1 LTDYAEVQLDIESV
15 RYGISAIVAKFFEKS
30 PSKETTTLK
39 DSFISSYY
47 STLDKYEEEDTNDYL
62 KLRRLITEF
71 KPALSSVVPPGEELD
86 GLCESVIPLFNV
98 MLDSAKRQILGE
110 SSRSKTKGPVIPGSD
125 QSTDLR
131 YYCTVCKQKF
141 EIPQQV
147 KTQLLDSVEDV
158 KIPEHHGKEMK
169 IMIVRLEDTTPPQ
182 EDKNAVGIKVDE
194 SEFSAALIMGHFA
207 TPDSNVEYLKLLS
220 VGIDVGSSTSHLVFS
235 RITLKREKSFFNISN
250 RFLPINRE
258 VIYEGKII
266 FTPLSN
272 SNTIDIEAV
281 VNFIQEEYKN
291 ANITT
296 DIVDTGAVIVTGE
309 AARKQNAAEIVGQIS
324 SESGKFVSATAGPN
338 FEALLGA
345 MGSGIVK
352 QSQITQRTIMNV
364 DVGGGSCKLSI
375 ISKGHIHS
383 TAAIRVGGRLLGTD
397 KDFKI
402 WRIDEPTYFLMDE
415 INMNYK
421 QGDIILE
428 KDASIIA
435 KKYAEVLLEVM
446 RGPAKS
452 NLAKKLM
459 LTDNLDFSIPIDEYS
474 FSGGV
479 AEMIYGGTEE
489 YDDIGQYLAQEIRGL
504 MNDLNLPIV
513 EPDNKI
519 RATVIGAGTFSLSI
533 SGSTCYVDENIKLPV
548 LNVPVIPVNVTYEN
562 FSSEKVEKEVNRTFK
577 NYDFEEGKDLV
588 ALYFTQPILYS
599 SERLEI
605 FAKALERALPNSI
618 ANEKLIILL
627 FGMDIARILATIIRR
642 ETSIKTNLVC
652 LDELILKAGDWI
664 DIGDPLHN
672 GDAYPVTI
680 KSLIFKG

>member
-1 LTDYAEVQLDIESV
+1 VL
-15 RYGISAIVAKFFEKS
+15 
-30 PSKETTTLK
+30 
-39 DSFISSYY
+39 
-47 STLDKYEEEDTNDYL
+47 
-62 KLRRLITEF
+62 
-71 KPALSSVVPPGEELD
+71 PPGAELD

-98 MLDSAKRQILGE
+98 MLGSAKRQITGE
-110 SSRSKTKGPVIPGSD
+110 SSQSKTKGPVMPGSD

-131 YYCTVCKQKF
+131 YYCTICKEKF
-141 EIPQQV
+141 EIPQPV
-147 KTQLLDSVEDV
+147 KVQLLDGVEDV
-158 KIPEHHGKEMK
+158 EIPEHHGKEMK
-169 IMIVRLEDTTPPQ
+169 IMIVRLEDTVPPQ

-194 SEFSAALIMGHFA
+194 SEFSAALLMGHFA
-207 TPDSNVEYLKLLS
+207 APDSNVEYLKLLS

-235 RITLKREKSFFNISN
+235 RITLKREQSFFNISN

-258 VIYEGKII
+258 LIYEGKII
-266 FTPLSN
+266 FTYLSN

-281 VNFIQEEYKN
+281 VDFIQDEYKN
-291 ANITT
+291 ANIATNMG
-296 DIVDTGAVIVTGE
+296 DTGAVIVTGE
-309 AARKQNAAEIVGQIS
+309 AARKQNAAEIVNQIS

-352 QSQITQRTIMNV
+352 HSQATQRTIMNV

-375 ISKGHIHS
+375 ISKGYIHS
-383 TAAIRVGGRLLGTD
+383 TAAIRVGGRLLGID
-397 KDFKI
+397 KEFRI
-402 WRIDEPTYFLMDE
+402 WRIDEPTYLLME
-415 INMNYK
+415 ELNMNY
-421 QGDIILE
+421 QLGDIISE
-428 KDASIIA
+428 KDVRIVA

-452 NLAKKLM
+452 SLAKKLI
-459 LTDNLDFSIPIDEYS
+459 LTENLDFAIPIDEYS

-489 YDDIGQYLAQEIRGL
+489 FDDIGQYLAREIQDF
-504 MNDLNLPIV
+504 MKNLNLHIV

-519 RATVIGAGTFSLSI
+519 RATVIGAGSFSLSI
-533 SGSTCYVDENIKLPV
+533 SGSTCYVDENIKLPL

-562 FSSEKVEKEVNRTFK
+562 FSSEKVEEEVKRAFK
-577 NYDFEEGKDLV
+577 NFDFEEGKDLV
-588 ALYFTQPILYS
+588 ALYFTRPILYS

-605 FAKALERALPNSI
+605 FAKALERALPNSV
-618 ANEKLIILL
+618 ADKKLIILL

-642 ETSIKTNLVC
+642 ETSIKTNLIC

-664 DIGDPLHN
+664 DIGDPLHK